1 MSRFVTYLSPV
12 KVALEQVHL
21 YDEHLYDENNFYFIL
36 HWEGNIPRI
45 EVVSDSVII
54 IIYFTLQLRSSARSP
69 LMR

>member
-12 KVALEQVHL
+12 KVALEQVQQ
-21 YDEHLYDENNFYFIL
+21 HLYDENNFYFIL